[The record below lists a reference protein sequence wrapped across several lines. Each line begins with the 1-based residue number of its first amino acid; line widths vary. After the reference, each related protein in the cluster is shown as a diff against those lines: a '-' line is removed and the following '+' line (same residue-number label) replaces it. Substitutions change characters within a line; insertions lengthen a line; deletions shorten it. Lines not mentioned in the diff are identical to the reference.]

1 MTKTIYLLEWYG
13 PFSTPKDVLEWENKQ
28 IGNGKTYL
36 YLFKGKKKSQRTFS
50 YYCGQAFAQTA
61 GKRMTNKAHHI
72 HEVIERQS
80 ELSIWVA
87 KFQNKKP
94 NKQDVNLVE
103 KLITSAMS
111 QVIIADEN
119 AILNQTNKLGPKT
132 TIYLINEW
140 FKRNGDPWEKY
151 RKDSIP
157 CLIHDILICYPH
169 ENSTSLYGNRRT
181 QYIKDIEINNNK

>member
-13 PFSTPKDVLEWENKQ
+13 PFSTPKEVIEWENKQ

-36 YLFKGKKKSQRTFS
+36 YLFKGKKKSERTFS
-50 YYCGQAFAQTA
+50 YYCGQAVGQTA
-61 GKRMTNKAHHI
+61 GERMCNNGHHI
-72 HEVIERQS
+72 REVIDRQN

-94 NKQDVNLVE
+94 NKLDVNLVE

-111 QVIIADEN
+111 QVIIMNEN
-119 AILNQTNKLGPKT
+119 AILNQTNKLRPKT

-140 FKRNGDPWEKY
+140 YKRNGDPWERY
-151 RKDSIP
+151 RKESIP

-169 ENSTSLYGNRRT
+169 ENSTSLYGNQRT
-181 QYIKDIEINNNK
+181 QYIKELR

>member
-13 PFSTPKDVLEWENKQ
+13 PFSTPNEVIEWEDKQ

-61 GKRMTNKAHHI
+61 GKRLTNKAHHI
-72 HEVIERQS
+72 YEVIERQKD
-80 ELSIWVA
+80 LSIWVA

-111 QVIIADEN
+111 QVIIEDES
-119 AILNQTNKLGPKT
+119 AILNQTNKLGPKAT
-132 TIYLINEW
+132 VYLINE
-140 FKRNGDPWEKY
+140 
-151 RKDSIP
+151 
-157 CLIHDILICYPH
+157 
-169 ENSTSLYGNRRT
+169 
-181 QYIKDIEINNNK
+181 

>member
-13 PFSTPKDVLEWENKQ
+13 PFSTPKEVLEWENKQ
-28 IGNGKTYL
+28 IGIGKTYL
-36 YLFKGKKKSQRTFS
+36 YLFKGKKKSKRTFS

-61 GKRMTNKAHHI
+61 GKRLTNKGHHI
-72 HEVIERQS
+72 CEVIDRQN

-103 KLITSAMS
+103 KLITSTMS

-119 AILNQTNKLGPKT
+119 AIINQTNKLRPKSQ
-132 TIYLINEW
+132 IYLINKW
-140 FKRNGDPWEKY
+140 NNPDGKSILNYRNG
-151 RKDSIP
+151 SIP
-157 CLIHDILICYPH
+157 CLIHDVLICYPD
-169 ENSTSLYGNRRT
+169 TDRAFLWGNKRT
-181 QYIKDIEINNNK
+181 QYLNELI